1 MLIFYTLA
9 WVLLA
14 FTLMWFCKDRRGF
27 MFILAP
33 VVLGLTFG
41 TLVTVKSLLG
51 TAIDISN
58 VQDNVTYTI
67 VAYGEKDSVS
77 YFTLISDNDTE
88 PRLYVGQMD
97 SEQQKDA
104 KGNSK
109 EAKEQNM
116 LSTVKFEKLKDGVK
130 PQFEVVGK
138 PLPSKP

>member
-27 MFILAP
+27 MLVLAP
-33 VVLGLTFG
+33 IVLGLTFG

-51 TAIDISN
+51 TAIDIAN

-67 VAYGEKDSVS
+67 VAYGERNSVS
-77 YFTLISDNDTE
+77 YFTLISDNETE
-88 PRLYVGQMD
+88 PRLYVGQLD
-97 SEQQKDA
+97 PEQRKDI

-116 LSTVKFEKLKDGVK
+116 LSTVKFSKLKNEIK
-130 PQFEVVGK
+130 PEFEVVGK